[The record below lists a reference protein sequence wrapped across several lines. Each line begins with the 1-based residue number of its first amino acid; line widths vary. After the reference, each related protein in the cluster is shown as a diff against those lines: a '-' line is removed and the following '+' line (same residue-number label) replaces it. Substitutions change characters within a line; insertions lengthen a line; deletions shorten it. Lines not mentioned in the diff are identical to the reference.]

1 MAKPGRVYWKGALR
15 LSLVTI
21 GVEIY
26 PAVETASE
34 ISFNQIHKPSGKR
47 KAAKKTGA
55 KRARRRTTTTTRR
68 RTAKAR

>member
-34 ISFNQIHKPSGKR
+34 ISFNQILQTLR
-47 KAAKKTGA
+47 QA
-55 KRARRRTTTTTRR
+55 RAL
-68 RTAKAR
+68 